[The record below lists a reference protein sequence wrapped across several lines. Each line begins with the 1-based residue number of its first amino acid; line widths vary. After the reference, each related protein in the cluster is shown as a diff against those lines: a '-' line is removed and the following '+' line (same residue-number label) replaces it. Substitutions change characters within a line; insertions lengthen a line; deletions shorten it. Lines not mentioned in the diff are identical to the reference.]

1 MAMTPVLL
9 PVLSLVKTVGAIVGL
24 AVLLGVGSADG
35 KTVGSADGGVV
46 GTMEGC
52 GLPPKNVGFKVID
65 GNAEGAGL
73 GGVVNGSIVFGAELG
88 PSEGIHG

>member
-46 GTMEGC
+46 GTEVGTLWRSRC
-52 GLPPKNVGFKVID
+52 GRPRARAAAQGF
-65 GNAEGAGL
+65 GL
-73 GGVVNGSIVFGAELG
+73 TS
-88 PSEGIHG
+88 SETHWS